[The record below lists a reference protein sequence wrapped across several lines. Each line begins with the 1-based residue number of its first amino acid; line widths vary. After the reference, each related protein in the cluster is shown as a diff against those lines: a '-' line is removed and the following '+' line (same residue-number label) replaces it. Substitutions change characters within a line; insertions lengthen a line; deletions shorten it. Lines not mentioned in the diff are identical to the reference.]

1 MLLASASIVGEHC
14 WGPTDRWGPTNN
26 QGDTVTTATPPA
38 TDDQAPTSGST
49 DKPVKK
55 RRKSQF
61 SGKDRRVFLAM
72 VIIPTTIHVAIVWIP
87 TFLSIVLSFTKWN
100 GIRFSD
106 LSWAGLKNYDDIIL
120 GPFQGDFLQA
130 MLNNVW
136 LLVFLFFGPTLL
148 GMLLAYLLDKE
159 LKGSR
164 IYQSVFY
171 TPVVLSLAVVGFIWQ
186 NVIYNQ
192 QHGLATFVF
201 GTRVAGELQPIDWL
215 GNQEFL
221 FEFGG
226 YGLSK
231 NFLAILAAM
240 AWRHTG
246 YIMVLYLAG
255 MKSVDASLRESAS
268 LDGCNEWQ
276 TFRHVLFPTLK
287 PINVIIVVI
296 TVIEALRAFD
306 IVYVLNTPRKTELLS
321 ILTTNN
327 LIGEGADNIGRGSA
341 YATML
346 FLLCIGFVLWYVT
359 NHYRNQENAS

>member
-1 MLLASASIVGEHC
+1 M
-14 WGPTDRWGPTNN
+14 
-26 QGDTVTTATPPA
+26 TTATPPA
-38 TDDQAPTSGST
+38 TDDKAPSGASS
-49 DKPVKK
+49 DPPPKK

-61 SGKDRRVFLAM
+61 SGVDRRVFLAM

-87 TFLSIVLSFTKWN
+87 TILSIALSFTKWN
-100 GIRFSD
+100 GIQFSD
-106 LSWAGLKNYDDIIL
+106 LSWSGLQNYDQIIL
-120 GPFQGDFLQA
+120 GAFQQDFFQA
-130 MLNNVW
+130 VLNNLW
-136 LLVFLFFGPTLL
+136 LLVFLFFGPTTL
-148 GMLLAYLLDKE
+148 GMFLAYLLDKE
-159 LKGSR
+159 LKGGR

-186 NVIYNQ
+186 NIMYNQ
-192 QHGLATFVF
+192 QYGLATWLF
-201 GTRVAGELQPIDWL
+201 GGGETVDWL
-215 GNQEFL
+215 GNQDFL

-231 NFLAILAAM
+231 NFLAILVAM

-255 MKSVDASLRESAS
+255 MKSVDAALRESAS

-287 PINVIIVVI
+287 PINVIVVVI

-306 IVYVLNTPRKTELLS
+306 IVYVLNTPRNTELLS
-321 ILTTNN
+321 ILTTDN

-346 FLLCIGFVLWYVT
+346 FVLCFGFVVWYVT
-359 NHYRNQENAS
+359 NHFRNQESSV